1 MIVFC
6 VAGLAVG
13 IVRLAPGSNAVD
25 LLFAAGAGLAGA
37 AVFAFAV
44 RVGRRGSPV
53 WTKWLIVPILISAF
67 FLDRLSE
74 RDQLILLGLTS
85 GYVAAFLVTVI
96 VRAVRLISRSS
107 LLMSLFGSLLAAAA
121 ASIAA

>member
-1 MIVFC
+1 MTRHALLGLFVIVFC
-6 VAGLAVG
+6 VAGLVFG
-13 IVRLAPGSNAVD
+13 IVRLVPDRDAFELVLAVV
-25 LLFAAGAGLAGA
+25 AGIVGVGA
-37 AVFAFAV
+37 FFLVA
-44 RVGRRGSPV
+44 RIGRRGSPA

-96 VRAVRLISRSS
+96 VRAVRLTR
-107 LLMSLFGSLLAAAA
+107 
-121 ASIAA
+121 

>member
-1 MIVFC
+1 MTRHALLGAFVIVFC

-25 LLFAAGAGLAGA
+25 LLFAAVAGLAGA

-44 RVGRRGSPV
+44 RVGRRGSPA

-74 RDQLILLGLTS
+74 RNQLALIGFAS
-85 GYVAAFLVTVI
+85 GYVIAFLATVV
-96 VRAVRLISRSS
+96 VRAVRLTR
-107 LLMSLFGSLLAAAA
+107 
-121 ASIAA
+121 